1 MKTFDDKHGR
11 ELINNFLHVGLCEVD
26 FIKAD
31 GTFRTMKCTLNE
43 EVISEYADWDEV
55 KPKGN
60 GTNSASDTVQRV
72 FDVEVGGWRSFRF
85 DSVKSIRGEI
95 SNGE

>member
-11 ELINNFLHVGLCEVD
+11 ELIHNFLHDGLCEVD

-31 GTFRTMKCTLNE
+31 GSFRTMKCTLNE
-43 EVISEYADWDEV
+43 DVIRKYVDWEDV
-55 KPKGN
+55 KPKGT
-60 GTNSASDTVQRV
+60 GSEVTDTVQRV

-85 DSVKSIRGEI
+85 DSVKSVRTEI
-95 SNGE
+95 E

>member
-11 ELINNFLHVGLCEVD
+11 DLIHNFLHAGLCEVD
-26 FIKAD
+26 FIKTD
-31 GTFRTMKCTLNE
+31 GSFRTMKCTLNE
-43 EVISEYADWDEV
+43 DVISEYADWDDV
-55 KPKGN
+55 KPKGT
-60 GTNSASDTVQRV
+60 GSEVTDTVQRV

-85 DSVKSIRGEI
+85 DSVKSVRMEI

>member
-1 MKTFDDKHGR
+1 MKTFDDEYGR

-31 GTFRTMKCTLNE
+31 GSFRTMKCTLNE
-43 EVISEYADWDEV
+43 EVIGEYADWDEV
-55 KPKGN
+55 KPKGT
-60 GTNSASDTVQRV
+60 GSMVTDTVQRV

-85 DSVKSIRGEI
+85 DSVKSIRTEFG
-95 SNGE
+95 NGL